1 MKKLTYAIAIGLAFM
16 SVSSAS
22 QEIASSSTKLLT
34 TESSALLWQANQA
47 SQPIQLANDPV
58 IPSATQAATP
68 VPTTAKTTCKGV
80 ATRATPPV
88 PNYPSHIRNVVWRNV
103 RAMCLEEIAHQNSTQ
118 PTNQH

>member
-58 IPSATQAATP
+58 IPSATQASTP
-68 VPTTAKTTCKGV
+68 VSTTAKTKCKGD
-80 ATRATPPV
+80 AARATPPK
-88 PNYPSHIRNVVWRNV
+88 PNYPTCIQNVVWRNV

>member
-1 MKKLTYAIAIGLAFM
+1 MKKLTYVIAIGLAFM

-88 PNYPSHIRNVVWRNV
+88 PNVS
-103 RAMCLEEIAHQNSTQ
+103 SG
-118 PTNQH
+118 